1 MKKLL
6 LAFLPLAALATA
18 CSDDDGLSPDTP
30 KAGNEISFYATA
42 PKTSRAAATTTS
54 SLQNFVVYA
63 FTDSSVLMDGV
74 KVQRE
79 GGSWTYSPAVYWPAS
94 PVDFYAISPDMRKG
108 DDTSSS
114 DYNVINKV
122 QSGDTDLLYAVTPNQ
137 IESPAPVP
145 LTFRHAMSQIA
156 IMLSSTSDKYMV
168 EVYHVSLNNI
178 ALWGDFSLPN
188 QNTAEDTALGTWTA
202 LSDPMKIVIYYFD
215 VDNTPAVL
223 TTTPRNLT
231 EGNLNF
237 SFFTPQNLQNLEYS
251 SANGFTGSFMQ
262 IDCVVKDK
270 ATGKQIWPNENTP
283 DYLLV
288 PQTAYGRMLFPLS
301 TPTVTAWQQG
311 YSYVYNVVINNTYS
325 IDTIDFAPVVKDY
338 ITSQPF

>member
-6 LAFLPLAALATA
+6 LAFLPLAVLASA
-18 CSDDDGLSPDTP
+18 CSDDDGLNPDTP
-30 KAGNEISFYATA
+30 QTGHEISFYATA
-42 PKTSRAAATTTS
+42 PKSSRAAATTTS
-54 SLQNFVVYA
+54 SLQSFVVYA

-74 KVQRE
+74 TVQRD
-79 GGSWTYSPAVYWPAS
+79 GGAWTYSPAVYWPAS
-94 PVDFYAISPDMRKG
+94 PVDFYAISPDMRKSS
-108 DDTSSS
+108 DTSAS
-114 DYNVINKV
+114 DYDVINGV
-122 QSGDTDLLYAVTPNQ
+122 QYGSTDLLYAVTPNQ
-137 IESPAPVP
+137 VESPAPVP

-178 ALWGDFSLPN
+178 ALSGDFALPN
-188 QNTAEDTALGTWTA
+188 QNTAEDTALGTWTG
-202 LSDPMKIVIYYFD
+202 LSDPKNALLYYD
-215 VDNTPAVL
+215 PEGKAILL

-231 EGNLNF
+231 EGNLEA
-237 SFFTPQNLQNLEYS
+237 SFFVPQNLQNLEYS

-262 IDCVVKDK
+262 IDCVVKEK

-283 DYLLV
+283 AYLLV
-288 PQTAYGRMLFPLS
+288 PQTTYGRMLFPLS

-325 IDTIDFAPVVKDY
+325 IDTIEFAPVVKDY